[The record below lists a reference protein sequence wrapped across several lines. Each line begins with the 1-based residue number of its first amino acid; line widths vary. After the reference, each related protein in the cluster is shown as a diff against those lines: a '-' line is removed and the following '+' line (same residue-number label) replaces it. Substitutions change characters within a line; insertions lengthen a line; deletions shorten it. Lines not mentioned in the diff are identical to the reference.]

1 MDSERSTGGGRML
14 CLSAKALSDGGET
27 IVFTTAHGDISIVIA
42 DVQSGRV
49 RLGITAPAAVKIVRV
64 KQVLQQVQQEVVS

>member
-1 MDSERSTGGGRML
+1 ML

-27 IVFTTAHGDISIVIA
+27 IVLTTEHGDISIVIA

-49 RLGITAPAAVKIVRV
+49 RLGITAPTAVKIVRV
-64 KQVLQQVQQEVVS
+64 KQVQQEVVT

>member
-1 MDSERSTGGGRML
+1 MDSKRSTGGGLML

-64 KQVLQQVQQEVVS
+64 KQVLQQVQQEVVT

>member
-1 MDSERSTGGGRML
+1 ML
-14 CLSAKALSDGGET
+14 CLSAKALSAGGET
-27 IVFTTAHGDISIVIA
+27 IVLTTAHGDISIVIA

-64 KQVLQQVQQEVVS
+64 RQVLQQIQQEVVT

>member
-1 MDSERSTGGGRML
+1 ML
-14 CLSAKALSDGGET
+14 CLSAKALSNGGET
-27 IVFTTAHGDISIVIA
+27 IVFMTEHGDISIVIA

-49 RLGITAPAAVKIVRV
+49 RLGITAPPHVKIVRV

>member
-1 MDSERSTGGGRML
+1 ML
-14 CLSAKALSDGGET
+14 CLSAKALSDNGET
-27 IVFTTAHGDISIVIA
+27 IVFTTAHGDIFIVIL

-64 KQVLQQVQQEVVS
+64 KQVLQQVQQEVVT

>member
-1 MDSERSTGGGRML
+1 ML

-64 KQVLQQVQQEVVS
+64 KQVLPQVQQEVVT

>member
-1 MDSERSTGGGRML
+1 ML

-27 IVFTTAHGDISIVIA
+27 IVCTTAHGDISIVIA

-64 KQVLQQVQQEVVS
+64 KQVLQQVQQEVVT

>member
-1 MDSERSTGGGRML
+1 ML

-49 RLGITAPAAVKIVRV
+49 RLGITAPADVKIVRV
-64 KQVLQQVQQEVVS
+64 KQVLQQVQQEVVT